1 MSKTLLLLILCGSLF
16 LLHWQPGEIIQ
27 WATFQFCALFRH
39 KVHDNDTVV
48 CKNRLTLLHAILSNY
63 VAIKIPETG
72 LLKQTLGKT
81 LGQYDYFDL
90 LN

>member
-1 MSKTLLLLILCGSLF
+1 MSKMLLLILCGSLF

-27 WATFQFCALFRH
+27 RATFQFCTLFRH

-48 CKNRLTLLHAILSNY
+48 CKNRLTFLHAILSNY
-63 VAIKIPETG
+63 VAIKIPKTA